1 MLHVIKWRGLY
12 GQIVV
17 RKYKTAEEAD
27 EMKRWLRKQAIGFAH
42 TIEEE

>member
-27 EMKRWLRKQAIGFAH
+27 EMKRWLRKQAI
-42 TIEEE
+42 